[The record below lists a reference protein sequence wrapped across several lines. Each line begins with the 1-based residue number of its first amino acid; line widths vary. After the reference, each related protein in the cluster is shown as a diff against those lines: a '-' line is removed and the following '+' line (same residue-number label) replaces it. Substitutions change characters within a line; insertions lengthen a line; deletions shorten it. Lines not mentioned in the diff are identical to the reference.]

1 MNSDEIGLL
10 DQTIAALTQQ
20 HDGPELTAALDAFG
34 WRELLVDE
42 PETAMSAVFGH
53 QGASGTWSSALH
65 DVLGAAIGVDETTTV
80 LIPHPST
87 TATCRS
93 DGRSIAVEGLLLG
106 SRAGSRQILGSMPTE
121 DGLTALMRFEH
132 TQMSLRPVRGLDP
145 AIGAVMISGS
155 VDRARLELDGAD
167 ATGTWKGAISSG
179 RSALSYQ
186 LVGTLAAMHA
196 LALTHAGERSQ
207 FGRQIGTFQAVRH
220 RLAESHVAVAA
231 ARAAAVGYGEVA
243 TGRHSSQDD
252 RSLAAAVAKLV
263 AGRSAA
269 TVTTHCQQVLA
280 GIGFT
285 SQHPFH
291 RFMKRA
297 LALDRLFGN
306 PAELS
311 REVGHQLMLRGQAP
325 RLLEL

>member
-1 MNSDEIGLL
+1 MNADEVELL
-10 DQTIAALTQQ
+10 DQTLSALTQQ

-42 PETAMSAVFGH
+42 PETAISAVFGN

-65 DVLGAAIGVDETTTV
+65 DVLGAAIGVDETTAV
-80 LIPHPST
+80 LIPHPGT
-87 TATCRS
+87 TTTCRP
-93 DGRSIAVEGLLLG
+93 DGQYIAVEGLLLG
-106 SRAGSRQILGSMPTE
+106 SRAGPRQILGAMPTE
-121 DGLTALMRFEH
+121 DNRTALVRFEH
-132 TQMSLRPVRGLDP
+132 SQLSLRPIYGLDP
-145 AIGAVMISGS
+145 AIGAVMVSGS
-155 VDRARLELDGAD
+155 VDRARLEFDRID
-167 ATGTWKGAISSG
+167 ATSTWKTAISSG
-179 RSALSYQ
+179 RYALSHQ
-186 LVGTLAAMHA
+186 LVGTLAAMHS

-207 FGRQIGTFQAVRH
+207 FGRQIGTFQAIRH

-231 ARAAAVGYGEVA
+231 ARATAVGIGEVA
-243 TGRHSSQDD
+243 TGSGASQDD

-263 AGRSAA
+263 AGSSAA
-269 TVTTHCQQVLA
+269 TVAAHCQQVLA

-297 LALDRLFGN
+297 SSLDRLFGN

-325 RLLEL
+325 RLLDL